1 MNSRGVADRHSLQR
15 RNSDGRSNIADQGE
29 HRRTLVAKA
38 ALQRSECDCGQRH
51 EHEASAQPLYEPG
64 FDDQHFVHTKRKAR
78 SEEHTSELQSLMR
91 ISYAVL
97 CLKKKKTTQLN

>member
-64 FDDQHFVHTKRKAR
+64 FR
-78 SEEHTSELQSLMR
+78 SEEHTSELQSLML
-91 ISYAVL
+91 IPYAVF
-97 CLKKKKTTQLN
+97 CLKKKIHRLSSSKI